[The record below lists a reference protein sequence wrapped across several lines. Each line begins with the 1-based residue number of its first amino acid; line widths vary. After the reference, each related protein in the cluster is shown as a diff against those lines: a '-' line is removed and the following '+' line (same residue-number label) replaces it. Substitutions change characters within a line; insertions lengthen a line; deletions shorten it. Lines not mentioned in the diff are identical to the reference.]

1 MIPDK
6 LRILNVEPINFS
18 NEARSILQSIGE
30 LVEKEVSSRDELINL
45 VKDFDVLIVRLR
57 FQIDKKILKNA
68 PRLKVIV
75 SATTGLDHID
85 LDFAKSRGISILSL
99 KGESEFLRSIPATA
113 EHTWALLLSLVRK
126 IPWAFD
132 DVKRGHWNRDNF
144 RGHDLEGKKL
154 GVLGFGRI
162 GEKVAKYA
170 LAFNMEIGAYD
181 PYRKEWPN
189 YVKRFHSIDNFLK
202 WLDILTIHIPLNN
215 DTRNF
220 VDRRRLI
227 QMRKGSLII
236 NTSRGDVIDEKALV
250 DLLKSGHIA
259 GAALDVVSGE
269 TTGSISHDL
278 ILYAS
283 NNQNLII
290 TPHIGGATQ
299 ESMWKTEIFMA
310 KKLRKYIANLRD
322 IK

>member
-30 LVEKEVSSRDELINL
+30 LVEKEVRSRDELINL

-181 PYRKEWPN
+181 PYRKEWPD
-189 YVKRFHSIDNFLK
+189 YVKRFHDIENFLK

-215 DTRNF
+215 DTRCF
-220 VDRRRLI
+220 VDRRKLI

-299 ESMWKTEIFMA
+299 ESMWKTEVFMA
-310 KKLRKYIANLRD
+310 KKLRKWVT
-322 IK
+322 KHVHQ

>member
-1 MIPDK
+1 MIGK
-6 LRILNVEPINFS
+6 VRILNVEPDNYS
-18 NEARSILQSIGE
+18 EEARSILRSIGE
-30 LVEKEVSSRDELINL
+30 LVEKKVETKEELKNL
-45 VKDFDVLIVRLR
+45 VKDFDVLIVRLK
-57 FQIDKKILKNA
+57 FYIDKEIIANA
-68 PRLKVIV
+68 SQLKVIV

-85 LDFAKSRGISILSL
+85 LDYAKSKGITILSL
-99 KGESEFLRSIPATA
+99 RGESGFLRSIPATA

-144 RGHDLEGKKL
+144 RGHDLEGKRL
-154 GVLGFGRI
+154 GILGFGRI
-162 GEKVAKYA
+162 GERVAKYA

-181 PYRKEWPN
+181 PYRKKWPD
-189 YVKRFHSIDNFLK
+189 YVKRFRDIENFLK
-202 WLDILTIHIPLNN
+202 WLDILTIHIPLNDDN
-215 DTRNF
+215 RHF
-220 VDRRRLI
+220 VDRRKLT
-227 QMRKGSLII
+227 QMKKGSLII
-236 NTSRGDVIDEKALV
+236 NTSRGDIIDEKALL

-269 TTGSISHDL
+269 TTGSISQDL
-278 ILYAS
+278 IHYAS

-310 KKLRKYIANLRD
+310 KKLRMWVESYVQQRL
-322 IK
+322 